1 MSVVRT
7 MRYVNCIYYLCFF
20 SNGHTNNHSQTM
32 LLRFKS
38 NLQSAYSLGICEETE
53 TWIECQLMAT
63 DEVHDHL
70 SVIIDR
76 SSL

>member
-1 MSVVRT
+1 
-7 MRYVNCIYYLCFF
+7 
-20 SNGHTNNHSQTM
+20 M

-76 SSL
+76 SSH